1 MSELQQV
8 CQHAQSSQYDEPSWS
23 SNTYQPP
30 ANLDGI
36 TQQAIHTYM
45 YSKQS
50 DGTMGGLGWGWQS
63 ANGYTALA
71 LHELW
76 SGGRNNYQDV
86 ADAVKTTERNHS
98 GLTNEFNDDTLWW
111 AMCCIH
117 LYSAAG
123 DPWFLNKAKDIW
135 GYMHA
140 KHAVCGRGRVFF
152 RGRDMEGACYWTTR
166 DGEEAINTVTTG
178 LYAELCARLALV
190 ERGTQTK
197 HEHLSWLLHQ
207 KKAGYGDYI
216 EAARCSLGWILRCRY
231 RVEDGIILDS
241 IMLKKDEEIDWTFTY
256 TTGIAIGVC
265 ALLYELLGQPEYLE
279 LALHLA
285 NKAMRNTSWVEQ
297 NGTLTEPGAYGQGKH
312 DPWEDSDGIGFKSV
326 LIRQLGTLY
335 EVLVRTRPDHQK
347 AMATAHLI
355 KTFINVNFQSQ
366 QERNTNGNG
375 QYGPWWNGPF
385 EAPTSH
391 SQMAAMDVMA
401 AVRLVNAGR

>member
-1 MSELQQV
+1 MSELQQF
-8 CQHAQSSQYDEPSWS
+8 CHNAQASQYEEPSWS
-23 SNTYQPP
+23 KNHYEPP
-30 ANLDGI
+30 TNLGGI
-36 TQQAIHTYM
+36 TQQAINTFM

-50 DGTMGGLGWGWQS
+50 DGTMGGIGWWQS
-63 ANGYTALA
+63 ANGYTALT

-76 SGGRNNYQDV
+76 SGNRSNYQSL
-86 ADAVKTTERNHS
+86 ANAVKKAESNHA

-111 AMCCIH
+111 ALCCLH
-117 LYSAAG
+117 LYNAAG
-123 DPWFLNKAKDIW
+123 DPWFLSKAKEIW
-135 GYMHA
+135 SYMH
-140 KHAVCGRGRVFF
+140 KKDSICSRGSVFF
-152 RGRDMEGACYWTTR
+152 RGRDMEGACFWTTR

-178 LYAELCARLALV
+178 LYAELSARLALL
-190 ERGTQTK
+190 ERGSQDK
-197 HEHLSWLLHQ
+197 QGHLSRLLHQ
-207 KKAGYGDYI
+207 TKIGHDEYI

-231 RVEDGIILDS
+231 RVKDAIVLDT
-241 IMLKKDEEIDWTFTY
+241 IMLEKDEEIDWTFTY

-265 ALLYELLGQPEYLE
+265 ALLFELLRQPEYLE

-285 NKAMRNTSWVEQ
+285 NKAMRKSSWVEE
-297 NGTLTEPGAYGQGKH
+297 NGTLTEIDAYGKGKH
-312 DPWEDSDGIGFKSV
+312 DPWENSDGVGFKAV

-335 EVLVRTRPDHQK
+335 EVLMRTRPDHQK
-347 AMATAHLI
+347 AMATAQLI
-355 KTFINVNFQSQ
+355 RTFINVNFQSL